1 MTRRGSVQLGMA
13 TTALA
18 KLFASGDL
26 PIVPTHGT
34 QARTNSNWM
43 AHDVIAD

>member
-1 MTRRGSVQLGMA
+1 MA
-13 TTALA
+13 ATALA

-26 PIVPTHGT
+26 SIVPTHGA
-34 QARTNSNWM
+34 QARTNSNWV